1 MTLEMCTDI
10 YVHQKCRGHIK
21 TEQQRRKQECTRW
34 ETYVSPHQRS
44 WKCITNTG
52 KCSRM
57 KRTLEINCGHNRKE
71 KGVIEGHGKTVS

>member
-1 MTLEMCTDI
+1 MCTRSAEDI
-10 YVHQKCRGHIK
+10 L
-21 TEQQRRKQECTRW
+21 KQNSREESRNVQDGKLTSVLI
-34 ETYVSPHQRS
+34 YQQRS

-71 KGVIEGHGKTVS
+71 KGVIEGRGKTVS

>member
-1 MTLEMCTDI
+1 MCIRSAEDI
-10 YVHQKCRGHIK
+10 L
-21 TEQQRRKQECTRW
+21 KQNSREESRNVQDGKLTSVLI
-34 ETYVSPHQRS
+34 YQQRS

-71 KGVIEGHGKTVS
+71 KGVIEGRGKTVS